1 MATDDGAIC
10 DKPRPCV
17 GGAEWQGG
25 RKLGKWGSK
34 NIAGHQ
40 DKPSRPGCEIPQ
52 NKGKLWGNERG
63 NVDLC
68 WVTWKL
74 RSEKAKSLWQM
85 ASLNQMVMVMMMPGR
100 WSSFVGE
107 LATVVRC
114 GRRLGKDQQQLALLL
129 WFLIFSFWDKISQQE
144 CLIRSHFQKYLP
156 VLAKMSEKKSSCLW
170 MQQKT
175 NCGSNIMN
183 HLKISR
189 NI

>member
-34 NIAGHQ
+34 HIAGHQ

-68 WVTWKL
+68 WVAWKL
-74 RSEKAKSLWQM
+74 KSEKAKSLWQM
-85 ASLNQMVMVMMMPGR
+85 ATLNQMVMVMMMPGR

-129 WFLIFSFWDKISQQE
+129 WFLIFSFWDQISQQQE
-144 CLIRSHFQKYLP
+144 CLIKSTWQINVWEKEFLPLNYFQK
-156 VLAKMSEKKSSCLW
+156 KKNAEEDKLW
-170 MQQKT
+170 
-175 NCGSNIMN
+175 I
-183 HLKISR
+183 
-189 NI
+189 